1 MNLPDDILTSAE
13 AAWALRIPRES
24 LRYLVRSGHIRST
37 RLGDARNSRI
47 LIHREDL
54 AEYQNSLARLPDSPP
69 AHLRADGSI
78 RRRIDPK
85 TGRIYLAVSAW
96 TTEDDAQ
103 TSADE
108 IRSQGCNASVTKE
121 IRPLRAYLP
130 GAAPRGWRRSPANR
144 YIWLVWSGVPR
155 AGEEAAA

>member
-1 MNLPDDILTSAE
+1 MSGT
-13 AAWALRIPRES
+13 RV
-24 LRYLVRSGHIRST
+24 RYYIR
-37 RLGDARNSRI
+37 
-47 LIHREDL
+47 REDVE
-54 AEYQNSLARLPDSPP
+54 ACRISLTRLPDSPP

-85 TGRIYLAVSAW
+85 TRRAYVAVSAW

-108 IRSQGCNASVTKE
+108 IRSQGCHASVTKE

-155 AGEEAAA
+155 ACEEAAA